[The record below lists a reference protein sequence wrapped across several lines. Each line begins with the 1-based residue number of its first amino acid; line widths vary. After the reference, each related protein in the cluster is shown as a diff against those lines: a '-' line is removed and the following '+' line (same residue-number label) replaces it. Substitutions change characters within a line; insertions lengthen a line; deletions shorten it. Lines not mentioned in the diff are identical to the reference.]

1 MKKTFLLLLFF
12 CNALVY
18 GQSQPDTL
26 RVYDPLADAVGY
38 TAEFSDEE
46 DYSGYFLPAQTG
58 NGNYGPMGQLSR
70 NLIGLRFRPR
80 GYDNRYLQYEVNGAE
95 LSDPT
100 DGFPYWNIITSLNQL
115 APTRNDVQNITLSSA
130 MPGGI
135 GGVTSISTI
144 DRYNTPY
151 GRISYAYTNRSYRH
165 RVTLQDKIEIGKDLT
180 VAYGLNGR
188 TGKDGFVKGVYTDRL
203 DAAVNICQYF
213 GAQKQH
219 TLSLLFAG
227 TISEQGV
234 RAAATQEVYDL
245 AGDNYYNSNW
255 GYQDGKIRNSRQR
268 GYEQYFTALSYEG
281 KLGEG
286 WTIRAAA
293 SLFGGEN
300 SYSLP
305 TWYDAPTLYPDYY
318 RSLPGFYANPAISD
332 ALRQEWSAGNPA
344 ITQIDWN
351 KLYEANRY
359 NTDVN
364 GISRSHYVIRDL
376 VTEKLNG
383 ALSASLEYKPDN
395 RLTVRGGARFRSDRS
410 ENYARLNDLL
420 GGSYWLDIDQYLL
433 DDEYYGG
440 MYQNNTRDPDRP
452 VFKNDRFGYDYRMRS
467 STIKGWASVEART
480 THWSAFAGVEAG
492 TISFQREGNYEKELF
507 PGNLSYGKSA
517 KYHFQEYTVK
527 TGAFYHFS
535 LRHRIGIQ
543 AMAGTQAPLVK
554 HLFVAP
560 SYRNETIADPQTVK
574 IRGAELLYQWLSPR
588 FSLNLT
594 GYVTTFSGE
603 SEIRNFY
610 DDIEG
615 EYMNLSMTGID
626 KIHGGAELGAEW
638 NVTPR
643 LSFLGVLSVGVYQYD
658 NDPKVT
664 LYRDSDGKVLLSGA
678 TSFLSGYHLPGTPQS
693 AAMLQLNYRTRS
705 YWRFELSGKYT
716 TRNYVSLNPVR
727 RMNRALD
734 QAGSPEIQRE
744 MAAQERLDDAFLL
757 SLSVS
762 KTFRLRNGSRVGL
775 WVNMDNLLDDRSI
788 RYSGYEQWR
797 FRRTGDGAGN
807 TLRPF
812 SSKYYYAYGA
822 NYYAMLSYTF

>member
-1 MKKTFLLLLFF
+1 MNKILPLLLF
-12 CNALVY
+12 LSGTLLY
-18 GQSQPDTL
+18 GQSRPDTL

-70 NLIGLRFRPR
+70 NLIGLRFRMR
-80 GYDNRYLQYEVNGAE
+80 GYDNRYLHYEVNGAE

-100 DGFPYWNIITSLNQL
+100 DGFPYWNIITGLNQL
-115 APTRNDVQNITLSSA
+115 APTRNDVQNIAPSST
-130 MPGGI
+130 MLGGI
-135 GGVTSISTI
+135 GGVTSISTT
-144 DRYNTPY
+144 DRYSIAY
-151 GRISYAYTNRSYRH
+151 GRVSYAYTNRSYRH
-165 RVTLQDKIEIGKDLT
+165 RITLQDKVVMNNGLT
-180 VAYGLNGR
+180 LAYGLNGR

-203 DAAVNICQYF
+203 DATVNVYQHF
-213 GAQKQH
+213 GTQKQH
-219 TLSLLFAG
+219 TLSLLLAG
-227 TISEQGV
+227 TLSEQGV

-245 AGDNYYNSNW
+245 AGDNYYNSFW
-255 GYQDGKIRNSRQR
+255 GYQDGKVRNSRRR
-268 GYEQYFTALSYEG
+268 GYEQYFTALSYVG
-281 KLGEG
+281 KLDDE
-286 WTIRAAA
+286 WTIRATA

-305 TWYDAPTLYPDYY
+305 TWYDAPTIYPDYY
-318 RSLPGFYANPAISD
+318 RYLPDFYTHPEISD

-344 ITQIDWN
+344 VTQVDWN
-351 KLYEANRY
+351 KLYEANKY
-359 NTDVN
+359 NTDGN
-364 GISRSHYVIRDL
+364 GIPRSHYVIRDL
-376 VTEKLNG
+376 VTDKQNL
-383 ALSASLEYKPDN
+383 ALSTSLEYKPDN
-395 RLTVRGGARFRSDRS
+395 RLTVRGGLRFRSDRS
-410 ENYARLNDLL
+410 DHYARLNDLL

-440 MYQNNTRDPDRP
+440 MYQNNVRDPDRP
-452 VFKNDRFGYDYRMRS
+452 VFKGDRFGYNYRMRS
-467 STIKGWASVEART
+467 FTAKGWASVDYHET
-480 THWSAFAGVEAG
+480 YWSAFAGVEAG
-492 TISFQREGNYEKELF
+492 TISFQREGKYEKELF
-507 PGNLSYGKSA
+507 PGNLSYGKSE
-517 KYHFQEYTVK
+517 KHHFQEYTLK
-527 TGAFYHFS
+527 AGAFYHFS
-535 LRHRIGIQ
+535 LRHRIGVQ

-554 HLFVAP
+554 NLFVAP
-560 SYRNETIADPQTVK
+560 SYRNETIADAETVK
-574 IRGAELLYQWLSPR
+574 IRGAELLYQWVSPQ

-615 EYMNLSMTGID
+615 EYVNLAMSAMD
-626 KIHGGAELGAEW
+626 KIHGGAEWEAEW
-638 NVTPR
+638 NATPR
-643 LSFLGVLSVGVYQYD
+643 LSFLGVLSVGVYKYD
-658 NDPKVT
+658 SDPQIT
-664 LYRDSDGKVLLSGA
+664 LYRDSDGKVILSGA
-678 TSFLSGYHLPGTPQS
+678 TSFLSGYRLPGTPQT
-693 AAMLQLNYRTRS
+693 AGMLQVNYRTRS

-716 TRNYVSLNPVR
+716 AHNYVSMNPVR

-734 QAGSPEIQRE
+734 RAGSPEIQRE

-762 KTFRLRNGSRVGL
+762 KTFRLRNGNRIGL

-797 FRRTGDGAGN
+797 FRRTSDGAGN

-812 SSKYYYAYGA
+812 PSKYYYAYGA